1 MNRSKRVLLIIA
13 VILVVVAIAAAVT
26 YHVIRRPGKSVYLL
40 PDGNIM
46 AYVSFKPF
54 HYTDLGN
61 QKFESDPEYQDFV
74 AKTGFHFQK
83 DLDSVAFSG
92 RTTGELNEDVS
103 GIVTGT
109 FDESRLNSYLQA
121 LPGVESESYGGK
133 TILAMRESNQT
144 VRYCI
149 LDSTTVAIT
158 AGPSSGSMHS
168 IIDKSR
174 GSGSMP
180 QLLSDYYGE
189 VPFASVGWAIVRVPD
204 LGGQE
209 GPGGFNLEYLKNSVT
224 IISAR
229 YTGSVRLRAE
239 LIAETEADATKIY
252 QALNGLVAMGRAFAT
267 SGQDRDNKDLEAI
280 IDNAKLEQSG
290 KRVVLNVV
298 VPQDVIKKASEKR

>member
-13 VILVVVAIAAAVT
+13 VVLVVVAIAAAVT

-46 AYVSFKPF
+46 AYLSFKPF
-54 HYTDLGN
+54 HYMDLGT
-61 QKFESDPEYQDFV
+61 QKFESDPEYQEFV
-74 AKTGFHFQK
+74 AKTGFHFEK
-83 DLDSVAFSG
+83 DLDSIAFSG
-92 RTTGELNEDVS
+92 RTTGELNGDVS
-103 GIVTGT
+103 AIITGT
-109 FDESRLNSYLQA
+109 FDQSRITSSMQA
-121 LPGVESESYGGK
+121 EPGVQTESYGGK

-144 VRYCI
+144 LRVCI
-149 LDSTTVAIT
+149 LDSTTIAVT
-158 AGPSSGSMHS
+158 AGPSSESMHS

-189 VPFASVGWAIVRVPD
+189 VPFASVSWAIVRIPD

-209 GPGGFNLEYLKNSVT
+209 GPGGFNLDYLKNSV
-224 IISAR
+224 IVVSAR

-239 LIAETEADATKIY
+239 LIAVSEADATKIF
-252 QALNGLVAMGRAFAT
+252 QAVNGVVAMGRAFAT
-267 SGQDRDNKDLEAI
+267 SGQNRDKDLETVV
-280 IDNAKLEQSG
+280 DNAKLEQNG
-290 KRVVLNVV
+290 KRVVLSIV